1 MRQTWEEIG
10 LDLAERDFTCIG
22 QLDDREI
29 TTSLGKRL
37 LMILSPFVFLQL
49 TPRALSI
56 EPAEGTQIHWMP
68 LEMLVG
74 TVLPQSVVTSSKGM
88 WSSVSVDA
96 ASRLTP
102 RHAAVLKLLVRILI
116 GTMQFPAILFDVPQS
131 DGSPSLPT
139 DASYPAL
146 TQDVLE
152 KGIISD
158 KAPEKRKKPSAHHH
172 LKLWGL
178 SLGMTLDLMANMV
191 PESLPL
197 QHTHKLQL
205 PFRPIGSEGMRVDAV
220 APSLASV
227 FPRFSYPDVNFW
239 IWYAVPRDRTY
250 CFAHLDLQGSLE
262 NVTAKSS
269 AAGKL
274 ACARVAQMIDG
285 KPSLCVVS

>member
-49 TPRALSI
+49 TPRALST
-56 EPAEGTQIHWMP
+56 EPADGTNIHWTP
-68 LEMLVG
+68 LEALVSA
-74 TVLPQSVVTSSKGM
+74 VLPETAGLMDSRGK
-88 WSSVSVDA
+88 WSSVTVDA

-102 RHAAVLKLLVRILI
+102 RHAAVLKLLVRVLI
-116 GTMQFPAILFDVPQS
+116 GNMQFPAILLNVPDS
-131 DGSPSLPT
+131 ESPRSTGSPPLPVS
-139 DASYPAL
+139 ASYSVL

-158 KAPEKRKKPSAHHH
+158 KVTPKKRKKPASHRQ

-191 PESLPL
+191 PESSQSRQIAGKRPPNL
-197 QHTHKLQL
+197 KL
-205 PFRPIGSEGMRVDAV
+205 PFRPFGSEVMRVDAV

-239 IWYAVPRDRTY
+239 IW
-250 CFAHLDLQGSLE
+250 
-262 NVTAKSS
+262 
-269 AAGKL
+269 
-274 ACARVAQMIDG
+274 
-285 KPSLCVVS
+285 